1 MNIYRITLPDGI
13 STIILTTSEPQA
25 RFKCRR
31 KYGVAPID
39 IRLSTASTAAN
50 KAIEKNLHWWL
61 LGLGL
66 PYGLFGAYFMGW
78 L

>member
-1 MNIYRITLPDGI
+1 MNIYRITLPDGV
-13 STIILTTSEPQA
+13 SAIIFATSESQA

-31 KYGVAPID
+31 KYGVAPSA
-39 IRLSTASTAAN
+39 IRPSN
-50 KAIEKNLHWWL
+50 AIWWL